1 MASLDF
7 KLGRLHET
15 LKPLGPVV
23 GVDGVVQNV
32 NLKYDPQPTAQELS
46 EVEAALA
53 AFDWSDA
60 ADAAYFANLN
70 PERKTLREQ
79 AAMAITR
86 LDQIINFSGTPNA
99 MQIYNAV
106 KDIALYEK
114 HIIKRLIQID

>member
-1 MASLDF
+1 MTLSL

-15 LKPLGPVV
+15 LKKLGPVV
-23 GVDGVVQNV
+23 GVDGVVGSV
-32 NLKYDPQPTAQELS
+32 TLKYDPQPTAQEQTD
-46 EVEAALA
+46 VEAAIA

-60 ADAAYFANLN
+60 ADNEWLENLN
-70 PERKTLREQ
+70 VERKTLREQ